1 MAEDNQENE
10 MEDILSSIKN
20 ILEED
25 EQKQNI
31 AASESKSESEDVLS
45 DVLDTSSDIDDVLE
59 LSSDMRVDDVLEL
72 SPDMRVGDKET
83 VDDAP
88 SVDAIT
94 NEPISIVQNDTN
106 ADPLAE
112 IENINIG
119 IADED
124 SDPLFAIDN
133 DKEASG
139 PLSIVDEVLAQET
152 SEEPAEEHVA
162 DTPII
167 ENITVEDN
175 SASDVEGFEKIVEEI
190 ADVDA
195 SLIDSVSLETQEI
208 TDENPQLDNAST
220 DTPVVENET
229 YPIQETSPVSDD
241 VTDVSA
247 NIISNF
253 AKMFSREEKEEI
265 QVEKTAPVEAIT
277 TTGDTNKTLE
287 QFVLD
292 SIVKVI
298 GNEISNKWENGADF
312 RSFAEAEIT
321 RQTTAWIN
329 DNLPT
334 LVEKIVKQEIERV
347 IAKVGS

>member
-72 SPDMRVGDKET
+72 SPDMRVDDKNTIDNLLSENT
-83 VDDAP
+83 TAEQV
-88 SVDAIT
+88 SL
-94 NEPISIVQNDTN
+94 SQNDTN
-106 ADPLAE
+106 ADPLVE

-190 ADVDA
+190 ADVDT

>member
-72 SPDMRVGDKET
+72 SPDMRVDDKNTIDNLLSENT
-83 VDDAP
+83 TAEQV
-88 SVDAIT
+88 SL
-94 NEPISIVQNDTN
+94 SQNDTN
-106 ADPLAE
+106 ADPLVE

-133 DKEASG
+133 DKEASE

-190 ADVDA
+190 ADVDT

-208 TDENPQLDNAST
+208 TDENPQLDNALT

>member
-31 AASESKSESEDVLS
+31 TASDIKTENEDILNDVLE
-45 DVLDTSSDIDDVLE
+45 TSSDIEDVLE

-72 SPDMRVGDKET
+72 SPDMRVDDKDTIDNLLSENAT
-83 VDDAP
+83 DEQV
-88 SVDAIT
+88 SLT
-94 NEPISIVQNDTN
+94 QNDTETS
-106 ADPLAE
+106 PLAE

-124 SDPLFAIDN
+124 SDPLFTIDDN
-133 DKEASG
+133 KETSE
-139 PLSIVDEVLAQET
+139 PLSIVDEVLAQEET
-152 SEEPAEEHVA
+152 MEEPITDAPTTQDVPLE
-162 DTPII
+162 DSLTN
-167 ENITVEDN
+167 NI
-175 SASDVEGFEKIVEEI
+175 EGFEDVIEEI
-190 ADVDA
+190 ADVETSIA
-195 SLIDSVSLETQEI
+195 DSVSTETEEI
-208 TDENPQLDNAST
+208 INEIPQIENAS
-220 DTPVVENET
+220 
-229 YPIQETSPVSDD
+229 PIVSNIEDKISSVQETSPVSDD

-253 AKMFSREEKEEI
+253 AKMFSREEKEET
-265 QVEKTAPVEAIT
+265 QVEKTTPIETIT
-277 TTGDTNKTLE
+277 TTGDTSKTLE

-298 GNEISNKWENGADF
+298 GGEINNKWNDGADF
-312 RSFAEAEIT
+312 RSFAEAEIS

-329 DNLPT
+329 NNLPA